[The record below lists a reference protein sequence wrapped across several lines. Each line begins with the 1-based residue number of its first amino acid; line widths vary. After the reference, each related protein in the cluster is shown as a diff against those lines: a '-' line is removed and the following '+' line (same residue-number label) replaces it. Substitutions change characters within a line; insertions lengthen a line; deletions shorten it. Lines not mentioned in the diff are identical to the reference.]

1 VRYPIGH
8 DCRVI
13 PYKKESFPFEQ
24 SSNPRQSQCWL
35 DRNLG
40 AGKNTP
46 YKVKIMKENDQL
58 KMPAPLFSQKGPRRR
73 APLRPDFI
81 ASWLR
86 ALLGVPLEI
95 KLLGANLIILAV
107 AMVVLFGPPRFQ
119 AGRLS
124 DVYVVVAAL
133 IIGAT
138 VNFALVRLALRPITD
153 LQRVARRVSEGRL
166 SERVPASIVAD
177 RELTR
182 LSTTINEM
190 LDNLQAGR
198 SRMRKLGAE
207 VVYAEERERAE
218 VARELHDSVGQTLAA
233 ASFQIAAVAHEI
245 GDHAAA
251 TRLVGVREL
260 LRTALEEIRNVSR
273 SLHPRV
279 ATDLGLPTALEALGD
294 ATQQRSL
301 VDVQV
306 NVDISGV
313 IIPSALSA
321 TLYRVAQ
328 EALRNVERHADAGRA
343 TVSLRARPGY
353 VELEVKDDGRGF
365 EGPLEKKRGESGLAA
380 MRERL
385 SLAGGELHID
395 TAGDRG
401 TSVIAWVG
409 MDTEAA

>member
-1 VRYPIGH
+1 MIVHRRTPARGIE
-8 DCRVI
+8 RV
-13 PYKKESFPFEQ
+13 
-24 SSNPRQSQCWL
+24 
-35 DRNLG
+35 
-40 AGKNTP
+40 A
-46 YKVKIMKENDQL
+46 ENDRERL
-58 KMPAPLFSQKGPRRR
+58 PLL
-73 APLRPDFI
+73 LRT
-81 ASWLR
+81 
-86 ALLGVPLEI
+86 LLGVPLEI
-95 KLLGANLIILAV
+95 KLLGANLIILGL
-107 AMVVLFGPPRFQ
+107 VVLVLFAPAHLLPGP
-119 AGRLS
+119 LT
-124 DVYVVVAAL
+124 DIYVVIGAL
-133 IIGAT
+133 IVGAI
-138 VNFALVRLALRPITD
+138 VNLALVRLALRPINA
-153 LQRVARRVSEGRL
+153 LERVAKLVSEGRL
-166 SERVPASIVAD
+166 GERVPASIVAD
-177 RELTR
+177 RELTH

-190 LDNLQAGR
+190 LDSLAAGR
-198 SRMRKLGAE
+198 ERMRKLGAE
-207 VVYAEERERAE
+207 VVYAEERERAQ

-245 GDHAAA
+245 GNHAASG
-251 TRLVGVREL
+251 RLAGVREL

-306 NVDISGV
+306 NVDIAGV
-313 IIPSALSA
+313 VIPAALSA

-353 VELEVKDDGRGF
+353 VELEVNDDGRGF
-365 EGPLEKKRGESGLAA
+365 DGPLEKARGESGLAA

-395 TAGDRG
+395 TAGDHG
-401 TSVIAWVG
+401 TRVFAWVG

>member
-1 VRYPIGH
+1 MI
-8 DCRVI
+8 VI
-13 PYKKESFPFEQ
+13 HRTPGRGSEHIRE
-24 SSNPRQSQCWL
+24 NGRQHL
-35 DRNLG
+35 
-40 AGKNTP
+40 
-46 YKVKIMKENDQL
+46 
-58 KMPAPLFSQKGPRRR
+58 PL
-73 APLRPDFI
+73 
-81 ASWLR
+81 WLR
-86 ALLGVPLEI
+86 ALLGVPLEL
-95 KLLGANLIILAV
+95 KLLGANLIILGLAV
-107 AMVVLFGPPRFQ
+107 LVLFAPAHLLPGPLTDF
-119 AGRLS
+119 
-124 DVYVVVAAL
+124 YVVVAAL
-133 IIGAT
+133 IVGAV
-138 VNFALVRLALRPITD
+138 VNFALVRLALRPIND
-153 LQRVARRVSEGRL
+153 LQRVARLVSEGRL
-166 SERVPASIVAD
+166 AERVPASIVAD
-177 RELTR
+177 GELTR
-182 LSTTINEM
+182 LSKTINEM
-190 LDNLQAGR
+190 LDNLQVGR
-198 SRMRKLGAE
+198 DRMRKLGAE

-245 GDHAAA
+245 GDHTASA
-251 TRLVGVREL
+251 RLTAVREL

-313 IIPSALSA
+313 IIPAALSA

-353 VELEVKDDGRGF
+353 VELEVNDDGRGF

-395 TAGDRG
+395 TAGNRG
-401 TSVIAWVG
+401 TRVIAWVG

>member
-1 VRYPIGH
+1 MILVQRTPGRGTEGIGE
-8 DCRVI
+8 DSWQRL
-13 PYKKESFPFEQ
+13 PP
-24 SSNPRQSQCWL
+24 
-35 DRNLG
+35 
-40 AGKNTP
+40 
-46 YKVKIMKENDQL
+46 
-58 KMPAPLFSQKGPRRR
+58 
-73 APLRPDFI
+73 
-81 ASWLR
+81 WLR

-95 KLLGANLIILAV
+95 KLLGANLIIVGLAV
-107 AMVVLFGPPRFQ
+107 LVLFAPAHLLPGP
-119 AGRLS
+119 LT
-124 DVYVVVAAL
+124 DLYVVIAAL
-133 IIGAT
+133 IVGAI
-138 VNFALVRLALRPITD
+138 VNFALVRLALLPINA
-153 LQRVARRVSEGRL
+153 LERVAKLVSEGRL
-166 SERVPASIVAD
+166 AERVPASVVAD
-177 RELTR
+177 RELTH
-182 LSTTINEM
+182 LSMTINEM
-190 LDNLQAGR
+190 LDSLAAGR
-198 SRMRKLGAE
+198 ERMRKLGAE
-207 VVYAEERERAE
+207 VVYAEERERAQ

-245 GDHAAA
+245 GNHAASA
-251 TRLVGVREL
+251 RLAGVREL

-306 NVDISGV
+306 NVDIAGV
-313 IIPSALSA
+313 VIPAALSA

-353 VELEVKDDGRGF
+353 VELEVNDDGRGF
-365 EGPLEKKRGESGLAA
+365 DGPLERKRGESGLAA

-395 TAGDRG
+395 TAGDHG
-401 TSVIAWVG
+401 TRVFAWVG

>member
-1 VRYPIGH
+1 MTGVQRTPSRETGRPQVPPWVR
-8 DCRVI
+8 
-13 PYKKESFPFEQ
+13 S
-24 SSNPRQSQCWL
+24 
-35 DRNLG
+35 
-40 AGKNTP
+40 
-46 YKVKIMKENDQL
+46 
-58 KMPAPLFSQKGPRRR
+58 
-73 APLRPDFI
+73 
-81 ASWLR
+81 
-86 ALLGVPLEI
+86 LLGIPLEI
-95 KLLGANLIILAV
+95 KLLGANLIILGLAV
-107 AMVVLFGPPRFQ
+107 LVLFGP
-119 AGRLS
+119 ARLQTARLT
-124 DVYVVVAAL
+124 DVFVVLAAL
-133 IIGAT
+133 AIGAI
-138 VNFALVRLALRPITD
+138 VNFALVRLALRPINA
-153 LQRVARRVSEGRL
+153 LERVAKLVSAGRL
-166 SERVPASIVAD
+166 AERVPASMVAD
-177 RELTR
+177 RELTH

-190 LDNLQAGR
+190 LDSLAAGR
-198 SRMRKLGAE
+198 DRMRKLGAE
-207 VVYAEERERAE
+207 VVYAEERERAQ

-233 ASFQIAAVAHEI
+233 ASFQVAAAAHEI
-245 GDHAAA
+245 GNHTASPRLAAA
-251 TRLVGVREL
+251 REL
-260 LRTALEEIRNVSR
+260 LRTSLEEIRNVSR

-294 ATQQRSL
+294 ATRQRSL

-313 IIPSALSA
+313 VIPAALST

-353 VELEVKDDGRGF
+353 VELEVNDDGRGF

-401 TSVIAWVG
+401 TRVIAWIG

>member
-1 VRYPIGH
+1 
-8 DCRVI
+8 
-13 PYKKESFPFEQ
+13 
-24 SSNPRQSQCWL
+24 
-35 DRNLG
+35 
-40 AGKNTP
+40 
-46 YKVKIMKENDQL
+46 MKENDQL
-58 KMPAPLFSQKGPRRR
+58 KMPAPLFSQKGSRRKFPRST
-73 APLRPDFI
+73 AFT
-81 ASWLR
+81 ASWLH

-95 KLLGANLIILAV
+95 KLLGANLIILVVAV
-107 AMVVLFGPPRFQ
+107 LALFAPTRFQ
-119 AGRLS
+119 TGRLS
-124 DVYVVVAAL
+124 DVFVVVTAL

-138 VNFALVRLALRPITD
+138 VNFALVRLALRPIND
-153 LQRVARRVSEGRL
+153 LQRVTRRVSEGRL
-166 SERVPASIVAD
+166 AERVPASIVAD

-190 LDNLQAGR
+190 LDNLEAGR
-198 SRMRKLGAE
+198 DRMRKLGAE

-245 GDHAAA
+245 GDHTASI
-251 TRLVGVREL
+251 RLAEVREL

-353 VELEVKDDGRGF
+353 VELEVNDDGRGF
-365 EGPLEKKRGESGLAA
+365 EGPLEKKRAESGLAA

-401 TSVIAWVG
+401 TRVIAWVG

>member
-1 VRYPIGH
+1 V
-8 DCRVI
+8 
-13 PYKKESFPFEQ
+13 
-24 SSNPRQSQCWL
+24 
-35 DRNLG
+35 
-40 AGKNTP
+40 
-46 YKVKIMKENDQL
+46 
-58 KMPAPLFSQKGPRRR
+58 
-73 APLRPDFI
+73 
-81 ASWLR
+81 R
-86 ALLGVPLEI
+86 ALLRVSLEV
-95 KLLGANLIILAV
+95 KLVGANLIIVGLAV
-107 AMVVLFGPPRFQ
+107 VILFAPARLLPGPLTDIYVVLTALIVGAMVNLV
-119 AGRLS
+119 
-124 DVYVVVAAL
+124 
-133 IIGAT
+133 
-138 VNFALVRLALRPITD
+138 LVRLALRPINE
-153 LQRVARRVSEGRL
+153 LERVSKLVSEGRL

-177 RELTR
+177 RELMH

-190 LDNLQAGR
+190 LDSLAAGR
-198 SRMRKLGAE
+198 ERMRKLGAE
-207 VVYAEERERAE
+207 VVYAEERERAQ

-233 ASFQIAAVAHEI
+233 ATFQIAAVAHEI
-245 GDHAAA
+245 GNHSASA
-251 TRLVGVREL
+251 RLAGVREL

-301 VDVQV
+301 IDVQV
-306 NVDISGV
+306 TVDIDGV
-313 IIPSALSA
+313 TIPSALAA
-321 TLYRVAQ
+321 TMYRVAQ

-365 EGPLEKKRGESGLAA
+365 EGPMEKKRAESGLAT

-401 TSVIAWVG
+401 TRVIAWVG